1 MIKAQVRL
9 ASLIAV
15 LALCGCSIGPKYQT
29 PTVQTPTAYK
39 ALTAQNVY
47 EPEPWKIAQ
56 PSDTALPGKWWE
68 IFGDPDLNMLEEKVN
83 VSNQNVASSA
93 AGFLA
98 ARAVVKQ
105 ARAQYYPTVS
115 AAPAIADTR
124 PSPAQFGGI
133 SAGSSSSSSAAFSI
147 SSYASYSLPF
157 DASWQPD
164 FWGRIR
170 NTVDASALAAQ
181 ASAADL
187 ENVRLTV
194 QAEIAVDYFELRA
207 QDALKQLFDQTVAD
221 YRDSLDL
228 TQIQFRAGIA
238 SDEAVAQAETQLN
251 TTLAADTDLG
261 ILRSQF
267 ENALATLVGEPA
279 QTFTVAVRPLGASL
293 PNVPFAVPA
302 QLLERRPDIAEQERL
317 VAAANARIG
326 IARAAYYPNVT
337 LTAGAGLGST
347 SIVDWFTWPSRFWSV
362 GPTLAQTLYD
372 GGLRKGTLQQQQAL
386 YDQSVANY
394 RETVLTAFQQVED
407 NLAALRILS
416 TEIQQQDAAIASA
429 QRNLQVANDRY
440 RAGIDP
446 YLNVITAQ
454 TTLLSSQQA
463 AVGLRKE
470 QVTDTVQLIEAIGGG
485 WDTAQLPKP
494 PQLGAGADP
503 RAGLNP

>member
-1 MIKAQVRL
+1 MTNTKLRL
-9 ASLIAV
+9 AALSAL
-15 LALCGCSIGPKYQT
+15 LTLCGCSVGPKYQT

-39 ALTAQNVY
+39 EPTAQNAY
-47 EPEPWKIAQ
+47 TPEPWQIAQ

-68 IFGDPDLNMLEEKVN
+68 MFGDADLNALEEKIN
-83 VSNQNVASSA
+83 VSNQNVAASEAS
-93 AGFLA
+93 FLA
-98 ARAVVKQ
+98 ARALVKQ
-105 ARAQYYPTVS
+105 ARAQYFPTV
-115 AAPAIADTR
+115 AASPAITDAR

-133 SAGSSSSSSAAFSI
+133 KAGGSSSSSSSGSTFSVT
-147 SSYASYSLPF
+147 SFASFSLPF

-164 FWGRIR
+164 FWGRVR
-170 NTVDASALAAQ
+170 NTVDANALAAQ

-187 ENVRLTV
+187 ENVRLTIE
-194 QAEIAVDYFELRA
+194 AEVAVDYYELRA

-267 ENALATLVGEPA
+267 ENALATLAGEPA
-279 QTFTVAVRPLGASL
+279 STFTVAIRPLNASS

-302 QLLERRPDIAEQERL
+302 QLLERRPDVAEQERL
-317 VAAANARIG
+317 VAAANARVG

-337 LTAGAGLGST
+337 LSAAAGFGST
-347 SIVDWFTWPSRFWSV
+347 SIVDWFTWPSRFFSV
-362 GPTLAQTLYD
+362 GPTLAETLYD
-372 GGLRKGTLQQQQAL
+372 GGLRRGTLQQDRAL

-407 NLAALRILS
+407 NLAALRILT
-416 TEIQQQDAAIASA
+416 TEIQQQDAAISSA

-446 YLNVITAQ
+446 YLNVITA
-454 TTLLSSQQA
+454 
-463 AVGLRKE
+463 R
-470 QVTDTVQLIEAIGGG
+470 
-485 WDTAQLPKP
+485 
-494 PQLGAGADP
+494 
-503 RAGLNP
+503 

>member
-1 MIKAQVRL
+1 M
-9 ASLIAV
+9 
-15 LALCGCSIGPKYQT
+15 
-29 PTVQTPTAYK
+29 
-39 ALTAQNVY
+39 
-47 EPEPWKIAQ
+47 E
-56 PSDTALPGKWWE
+56 
-68 IFGDPDLNMLEEKVN
+68 
-83 VSNQNVASSA
+83 
-93 AGFLA
+93 
-98 ARAVVKQ
+98 
-105 ARAQYYPTVS
+105 
-115 AAPAIADTR
+115 
-124 PSPAQFGGI
+124 
-133 SAGSSSSSSAAFSI
+133 
-147 SSYASYSLPF
+147 
-157 DASWQPD
+157 
-164 FWGRIR
+164 
-170 NTVDASALAAQ
+170 
-181 ASAADL
+181 
-187 ENVRLTV
+187 
-194 QAEIAVDYFELRA
+194 AEVAVDYFELRA
-207 QDALKQLFDQTVAD
+207 QDALKQLFDQTVAQ

-279 QTFTVAVRPLGASL
+279 STFTLAIRPPNATL
-293 PNVPFAVPA
+293 PNPPLAVPA

-337 LTAGAGLGST
+337 LSAAAGLGST

-372 GGLRKGTLQQQQAL
+372 GGLRRGTLQQQQAL

-394 RETVLTAFQQVED
+394 RQTVLNAFQQVED

-429 QRNLQVANDRY
+429 QRNLQVSNDRY

-454 TTLLSSQQA
+454 TTLLASQQA
-463 AVGLRKE
+463 AVSLRRE
-470 QVTDTVQLIEAIGGG
+470 QVTDTVQLIESLGGG
-485 WDTAQLPKP
+485 WDAAQLPKP
-494 PQLGAGADP
+494 SALATGADP